1 MDNQNN
7 KILIKFFNKKFTQKN
22 KSQKK
27 KNFQI
32 TFLMIPNYNN
42 IKIFEIKFYFK
53 VKIKEIKNIIKKLK
67 KIIKSQKKK

>member
-7 KILIKFFNKKFTQKN
+7 KILIRFFNKKFTQKN